1 MDISDWARMRRKE
14 NTGRAKSVIIRG
26 RSARLEGNKMN
37 VIAVKEEKYVLVT
50 VMRGDRETT
59 GEVGRSPFTATDG
72 ARASGV

>member
-1 MDISDWARMRRKE
+1 MNI
-14 NTGRAKSVIIRG
+14 GG

-37 VIAVKEEKYVLVT
+37 VIAVKEDKNIFKAIV
-50 VMRGDRETT
+50 RWDRKTT